1 MCNSVSLSGS
11 NISKLSSRAPPQTD
25 THSRYSSLF
34 ELYLQYLF
42 SLKKTERKRGVTLA
56 ERITQNINPQIQQI
70 QIYSK
75 SKSYRSYKQEN
86 KDSRDEDKINA
97 HTIYIHKCIYSRL
110 IGSRKLQA
118 FRQKWIQIVSGM
130 QSHILRNILIELL
143 EKLEPEKKVVGKS
156 R

>member
-25 THSRYSSLF
+25 THSSLF

-42 SLKKTERKRGVTLA
+42 SLKKTERKRGVSLA
-56 ERITQNINPQIQQI
+56 ERITHNINPQIQQI

-75 SKSYRSYKQEN
+75 SKSYSSYKQEN

>member
-1 MCNSVSLSGS
+1 MH
-11 NISKLSSRAPPQTD
+11 T
-25 THSRYSSLF
+25 LF
-34 ELYLQYLF
+34 TY
-42 SLKKTERKRGVTLA
+42 
-56 ERITQNINPQIQQI
+56 INV
-70 QIYSK
+70 
-75 SKSYRSYKQEN
+75 
-86 KDSRDEDKINA
+86 
-97 HTIYIHKCIYSRL
+97 YSRL